1 MSSRGGKKRCK
12 AVSKSTK
19 AGVLFPVGRI
29 GRYLRKST
37 HHFRIAAGAP
47 VYMAAVIEY
56 LTAEILELA
65 GNAARDNK
73 KNRVTPRHILL
84 AIANDDELHQL
95 LRGVTIASGG
105 VLPRIQPELL
115 VRKKGN
121 KFVMPSPKH
130 QPALGPMRVDNMH
143 PPKRVDNTPSKA
155 HQSAVAAVAA
165 AKPTSAPPPPK
176 KVAATAASKKQLPPT
191 PSSPTKEKSK
201 GKGKDSSGAEPS
213 HTTVTVLSEKK
224 LFLGQKLTVIQ
235 GDMASVT
242 VDAAVH
248 PTNANFS
255 LAGDVGQVLEKAGG
269 KEFQQ
274 EVKELQAS
282 HGPLESAGVAICPGH
297 HFPAKHVI
305 HCHVP
310 TGASA
315 VEHLE
320 KCVRNCLELADDKNI
335 RVLAIP
341 PLITHNTSPSQKQ
354 LAAQAVLRAISS
366 YFVNVMGSSLKQV
379 LFVLSDMESI
389 GIYASEL
396 AKLDS

>member
-1 MSSRGGKKRCK
+1 MSSRGGKKRSK

-37 HHFRIAAGAP
+37 HHFRIGAGAP

-130 QPALGPMRVDNMH
+130 QPSAHMRVDN
-143 PPKRVDNTPSKA
+143 PPSKL
-155 HQSAVAAVAA
+155 HQAATASVAA
-165 AKPTSAPPPPK
+165 AKPMSAPPPPK
-176 KVAATAASKKQLPPT
+176 KIAATAASKKQLPPP
-191 PSSPTKEKSK
+191 PSSLIKEKGK
-201 GKGKDSSGAEPS
+201 GTKGKDSTGGEQLHSS
-213 HTTVTVLSEKK
+213 VTVLSEKK

-235 GDMASVT
+235 GDMASVI
-242 VDAAVH
+242 VDAAIH

-255 LAGDVGQVLEKAGG
+255 LAGEVGQVLEKAGG

-274 EVKELQAS
+274 EVRELLAS
-282 HGPLESAGVAICPGH
+282 HGPLETAGVAICPGH

-310 TGASA
+310 TGANA
-315 VEHLE
+315 MEHLE
-320 KCVRNCLELADDKNI
+320 KCVRNCLVMADDKNI

-341 PLITHNTSPSQKQ
+341 PLVSHNTSPSQKQ
-354 LAAQAVLRAISS
+354 LAAQSVLRAISS
-366 YFVNVMGSSLKQV
+366 YFVNIMGSSLKQV
-379 LFVLSDMESI
+379 YFVLSDMESI
-389 GIYASEL
+389 GIYTSEL